1 MHACER
7 RRAHRLATLHLTRAA
22 AAPRRAGYREEI
34 ASLQTALQ
42 AQSKLLAQSRRDPRL
57 VQVAKLTEDVAGAR
71 RDARAA
77 WDQAEAEVERAAQL
91 EAELQQ
97 ALRENRAERARRAEA
112 EAAVK
117 EEALEAARA
126 SEQFTSDR
134 QALQARIDRLSGE
147 VAGDAAAEK
156 TVAELEAQLEAARR
170 EAAEARGAAR
180 AQHRESNRLQVVIV
194 EQTQLLEQ
202 TEEARQLE
210 AAVAKESRIAAAE
223 QAAVALQGE
232 ADECAR
238 LREELERM
246 RVAAE
251 EADEERVQLGRSL
264 SSADMKVRRISREQV
279 GLSEHLGSQLHL
291 IDQLRTQLAS
301 SEEEAQRRYLAIDT
315 LERRVAADGA
325 TIAELRRQLREQEQ
339 LLRLQQQQLEKL
351 REQLEATGRPAAMAP
366 PAAVRPT
373 EERKGPPMSGSN
385 FAKMMSMQLE
395 INQLQMMNAHL
406 ESLAAGKG
414 RMALRKGQLS
424 ARSAVALCPRCSR
437 GLPLE
442 PGIRMTSEVHTVDYE
457 VKLDGRSSIQGKTR
471 LSPSRLSPTRALA
484 PGATAPRDLS
494 PLRSPSRRHSH

>member
-1 MHACER
+1 MHACEC
-7 RRAHRLATLHLTRAA
+7 RRAHRLATLYLTRAA

-57 VQVAKLTEDVAGAR
+57 LQVAKLTEDVAGAR

-77 WDQAEAEVERAAQL
+77 WDQADAEAERAAQL

-156 TVAELEAQLEAARR
+156 TVAELGAQLEAARR
-170 EAAEARGAAR
+170 EAAEARSAAR

-194 EQTQLLEQ
+194 EQTQLLEH

-210 AAVAKESRIAAAE
+210 AAVAKESRTAAAE
-223 QAAVALQGE
+223 QAAVLLQSEAGE
-232 ADECAR
+232 CST

-246 RVAAE
+246 RAAAE
-251 EADEERVQLGRSL
+251 EANEEKVQLGRSL
-264 SSADMKVRRISREQV
+264 SSADMKVRRISKGQV

-351 REQLEATGRPAAMAP
+351 RKQLEATGRPAAA
-366 PAAVRPT
+366 RPT
-373 EERKGPPMSGSN
+373 EQRKGPPMSGSN
-385 FAKMMSMQLE
+385 FGKMMSMQLE
-395 INQLQMMNAHL
+395 INQLQMMNVHL

-414 RMALRKGQLS
+414 RMGLRKGQLS
-424 ARSAVALCPRCSR
+424 GWSAAALCPRCSR
-437 GLPLE
+437 ELPLE
-442 PGIRMTSEVHTVDYE
+442 AGIRMTSEVHTVDYE
-457 VKLDGRSSIQGKTR
+457 VKLDGRSSIQGQTR

>member
-1 MHACER
+1 M
-7 RRAHRLATLHLTRAA
+7 HLTRAA

-77 WDQAEAEVERAAQL
+77 WDQAEAEAERAAQL

-97 ALRENRAERARRAEA
+97 ALRESRAERARRAEA

-180 AQHRESNRLQVVIV
+180 AQHRETNRLQVVIV

-210 AAVAKESRIAAAE
+210 VALAKESRIAAAE

-246 RVAAE
+246 RVAVE
-251 EADEERVQLGRSL
+251 EARDETAAAV
-264 SSADMKVRRISREQV
+264 SAAR
-279 GLSEHLGSQLHL
+279 
-291 IDQLRTQLAS
+291 
-301 SEEEAQRRYLAIDT
+301 EAQR
-315 LERRVAADGA
+315 VAAASVG
-325 TIAELRRQLREQEQ
+325 RE
-339 LLRLQQQQLEKL
+339 
-351 REQLEATGRPAAMAP
+351 GD
-366 PAAVRPT
+366 
-373 EERKGPPMSGSN
+373 
-385 FAKMMSMQLE
+385 
-395 INQLQMMNAHL
+395 L
-406 ESLAAGKG
+406 ES
-414 RMALRKGQLS
+414 Q
-424 ARSAVALCPRCSR
+424 VTY
-437 GLPLE
+437 
-442 PGIRMTSEVHTVDYE
+442 PGH
-457 VKLDGRSSIQGKTR
+457 
-471 LSPSRLSPTRALA
+471 P
-484 PGATAPRDLS
+484 
-494 PLRSPSRRHSH
+494 